1 MLTRRTFLASLIIAD
16 TLGITGSAAAPSYPS
31 HPITLIVP
39 TAAGGSADSLGRII
53 AEQMRTKLGQPV
65 IIENAGGAAGNIG
78 AGRVARAKGDGYTLL
93 LGNFATQ
100 VVNGAVYALPYDLV
114 SDFEPISLIASAPLV
129 IVARKAMPARDLNEL
144 IAWLKKNPDKA
155 SQGTNGSG
163 SVMHLAGILFQK
175 ETGTHFQFVPYR
187 GAGPTIQ
194 ALLGGEIEIYIGVA
208 GDCMP
213 QVRAGSIKA
222 YAVTAPARIASAPDI
237 PIVDEAGLPGL
248 YVSAWNSLWAPKGT
262 PKDVIGKLNTA
273 VVDALGDAAVRTHIA
288 ELTYEIPPPDQQ
300 GPQALAAFHKAEI
313 DKWWPIIRAAHIE
326 VE

>member
-1 MLTRRTFLASLIIAD
+1 MLTRRTLLASLIVAG
-16 TLGITGSAAAPSYPS
+16 TLGIIESAAAQSYPS

-53 AEQMRTKLGQPV
+53 AERMRTKLGQPV

-114 SDFEPISLIASAPLV
+114 GDFEPISLIASAPLV
-129 IVARKAMPARDLNEL
+129 IVARKAMPAKDLNEL

-163 SVMHLAGILFQK
+163 SVMHLAGIFFQK
-175 ETGTHFQFVPYR
+175 ETGTRFQFVPYR

-208 GDCMP
+208 GDCVP

-222 YAVTAPARIASAPDI
+222 YAVTAPTRLASAPEI
-237 PIVDEAGLPGL
+237 PTVDESGVPRL
-248 YVSAWNSLWAPKGT
+248 YVSAWNSLWAAKGT
-262 PKDVIGKLNTA
+262 PKNVISQLNSA
-273 VVDALGDAAVRTHIA
+273 VMEALDDPAVRSHIA
-288 ELTYEIPPPDQQ
+288 DLAYEIPPRVQQ
-300 GPQALAAFHKAEI
+300 GPEALAAFHRAEI
-313 DKWWPIIRAAHIE
+313 DKWWPIIKAANIK